1 MSARPNILFINTDQ
15 HTWDAISAYGN
26 TWLRT
31 PNIDRLH
38 ENGASFMRSYT
49 TDPVC
54 APARASWI
62 TGRYASECGTPFN
75 GGFLHD
81 DIPDLG
87 ETLRAGGYNTFH
99 CGKWH
104 VDGRAA
110 ERGFNVL
117 YLGRRRIG
125 AGGAEFYDPASTHAA
140 LDFLTSYS
148 DEKPFYLQVG
158 FVNPHDVCEYLH
170 NYEEK
175 AIPGPLEQ
183 GVFAEDA
190 LPPLPTSFDYDERET
205 VLQIVSRRTEA
216 PLIHSAILNG
226 IRDFGAL
233 EWRMFLRDYYRYV
246 EKVDQEIGW
255 VLSALER
262 SRLRDNTLIIFS
274 VDHGEAAGRHRMF
287 QKFTLYE
294 ESVRVPFIVASCGE
308 RFGISKGSF
317 DRVHLVSGVDPARS
331 LVVGRGKAD
340 HWFWLPLVLEPWRVA
355 RKNDHWVRRL
365 RVAQDNIGP

>member
-1 MSARPNILFINTDQ
+1 M
-15 HTWDAISAYGN
+15 
-26 TWLRT
+26 
-31 PNIDRLH
+31 
-38 ENGASFMRSYT
+38 
-49 TDPVC
+49 
-54 APARASWI
+54 
-62 TGRYASECGTPFN
+62 
-75 GGFLHD
+75 
-81 DIPDLG
+81 
-87 ETLRAGGYNTFH
+87 
-99 CGKWH
+99 
-104 VDGRAA
+104 
-110 ERGFNVL
+110 
-117 YLGRRRIG
+117 
-125 AGGAEFYDPASTHAA
+125 
-140 LDFLTSYS
+140 
-148 DEKPFYLQVG
+148 
-158 FVNPHDVCEYLH
+158 
-170 NYEEK
+170 
-175 AIPGPLEQ
+175 
-183 GVFAEDA
+183 
-190 LPPLPTSFDYDERET
+190 
-205 VLQIVSRRTEA
+205 
-216 PLIHSAILNG
+216 IHSAILNG

-294 ESVRVPFIVASCGE
+294 ESVRVPFIVASFGE